1 MAVSE
6 YDKQNL
12 SAAQQSA
19 IDTYTK
25 QWEAA
30 KASGDTAGM
39 QAAHDA
45 AEAIRATAG
54 YSGGSWG
61 NSYTAL
67 KNKNEESDYAL
78 TDFLRQQSAANTQ
91 KNLVALK
98 DAYERN
104 MATYKEKADTL
115 PQVYEAGRN
124 SAAAQDAIERKNFDE
139 RAVANGLNT
148 GTTGQAELARESTY
162 RGQLA
167 DLDREQANAAAA
179 IERQQAALQAEYE
192 NAIAAAKASGDAT
205 LANAL
210 YQELIRVENLERE
223 DAANQQAA
231 ALAEQQNAQNIAL
244 KYGLVNPTNIG
255 SIKSYDDLTGTTMG
269 QYLLNGSTGTG
280 GNPGKT
286 ADKAPTATYD
296 NGGLTTDQVKA
307 LQKALGVTQDGK
319 YGSGSKK
326 AAGGLDAKA
335 AYDKYVGSSGTL
347 SSTMPTGSFSPSDA
361 LKTGLASAGFTQ
373 ATGRTEYQG
382 NALTAQQMAA
392 NAYATD
398 GKQAALGMVRDMFS
412 SGAID
417 FPTYTQLFMMYN
429 SK

>member
-30 KASGDTAGM
+30 KAAGDTAGM

-45 AEAIRATAG
+45 AEAIRSTAG

-104 MATYKEKADTL
+104 MAAYKEKADTL

-124 SAAAQDAIERKNFDE
+124 AVAAQDAIARKNFDE

-223 DAANQQAA
+223 DAANRQAA
-231 ALAEQQNAQNIAL
+231 ALAEQQNAMNIAL
-244 KYGLVNPTNIG
+244 KYGLVDPSNIG
-255 SIKSYDDLTGTTMG
+255 SIKGYDDLTGTKMG
-269 QYLLNGSTGTG
+269 QYMLNGSTGSGT
-280 GNPGKT
+280 NPGKT
-286 ADKAPTATYD
+286 ADKTPTANYD

-319 YGSGSKK
+319 YGSVSRNEAK
-326 AAGGLDAKA
+326 GLDAKA
-335 AYDKYVGSSGTL
+335 AYDKYVVGSSEG
-347 SSTMPTGSFSPSDA
+347 SSDGRFGLSDA
-361 LKTGLASAGFTQ
+361 LKSGLYSAGLAQG
-373 ATGRTEYQG
+373 TGRTEYED
-382 NALTAQQMAA
+382 NALKAQQMAA
-392 NAYATD
+392 NAYATG

-412 SGAID
+412 SGAIN
-417 FPTYTQLFMMYN
+417 FPTYNQLFLMYN